1 MGSGKDK
8 HVVTFPRSIGITII
22 VCYSNTLWLN
32 VDLGYLGYTYP
43 ACFLRHKDRA
53 QQLERNNKK
62 LLERAAQSGMLTGGI
77 WRPLAV
83 LGKSEMGREHG
94 TLCSHT
100 RLVIYEHDPIFKTH
114 IWKIMEVKTLCFQ
127 SKKSVM
133 AISCDLHLLSL
144 FERW

>member
-1 MGSGKDK
+1 MLDVMIK
-8 HVVTFPRSIGITII
+8 ITSTIKKATG
-22 VCYSNTLWLN
+22 VWEWF
-32 VDLGYLGYTYP
+32 DLGYLGYTYP

-114 IWKIMEVKTLCFQ
+114 IWKIMEVKTFCFQ